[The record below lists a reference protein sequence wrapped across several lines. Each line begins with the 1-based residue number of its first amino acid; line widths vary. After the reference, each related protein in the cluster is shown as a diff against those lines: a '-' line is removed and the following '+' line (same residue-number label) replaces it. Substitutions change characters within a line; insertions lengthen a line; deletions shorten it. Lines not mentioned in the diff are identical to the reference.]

1 MQQRLPTPDELFSSY
16 FAPWYG
22 PELNAQ
28 YQLRVLPDMET
39 IELPKG
45 TSISVLNPLPEPDRK
60 KIASQIS
67 QMEDGIDHDWP
78 KLLSVE
84 GEFSMAWLDHYQ
96 ARFNEEEI
104 ANIIRG
110 SQPSEFSN
118 NLLVLTCQLGVAIS
132 KVLRMECPRLQ
143 WLYEAPYWD
152 SSLFD
157 LNTMT
162 RLNGF
167 HWAIR
172 AMSSECAEQK
182 LSEKVRASVEFL
194 LKEPKLQ
201 D

>member
-1 MQQRLPTPDELFSSY
+1 MQGDFVFLF
-16 FAPWYG
+16 
-22 PELNAQ
+22 
-28 YQLRVLPDMET
+28 
-39 IELPKG
+39 
-45 TSISVLNPLPEPDRK
+45 PL
-60 KIASQIS
+60 
-67 QMEDGIDHDWP
+67 
-78 KLLSVE
+78 
-84 GEFSMAWLDHYQ
+84 
-96 ARFNEEEI
+96 
-104 ANIIRG
+104 
-110 SQPSEFSN
+110 EFSN